1 MQPAIGSGDDE
12 VGFASA
18 IGRFDSLIDTLSN
31 ERRGTMITTDE
42 ESAGGSSTLQLLRSK
57 HQCHK
62 YVSTLTHAQQ
72 IIKNDGVLFGPG
84 KANSYVKRMESIS
97 SDECQNL
104 VPSPGFGP
112 ATLQVLLD
120 NNVLF
125 ATKGTK
131 STTAVRGWELKDF
144 WEETSWP
151 RDSSGTGVRYGLP
164 VPEEEDLD
172 ESFRLEQLQL
182 QRRRT
187 RVGSEGGMD
196 DEEVQVQSTADDRN
210 PYVAQI
216 VGVEG
221 LAERI
226 ISKRRS
232 CVVFVAMRSCRTCKS
247 IGAMFT
253 RIARERDGG
262 ELMFAKA
269 DATGAVG
276 KTLGK
281 QLGIVA
287 VPSFVLFRNGIRY
300 GAVST
305 SKLPSDRLDKAI
317 RDLEAGRDF
326 DTSLEEEE
334 DG

>member
-1 MQPAIGSGDDE
+1 MQPSVESGDDE
-12 VGFASA
+12 AGFASA
-18 IGRFDSLIDTLSN
+18 IGQFDSLIDTLSN
-31 ERRGTMITTDE
+31 EQRGSIITE
-42 ESAGGSSTLQLLRSK
+42 EDPAGGSTMLQLLRSR
-57 HQCHK
+57 HRCYK
-62 YVSTLTHAQQ
+62 YVSTLTQSQQ

-84 KANSYVKRMESIS
+84 KANAYVKSMESIS
-97 SDECQNL
+97 SNKCQNL
-104 VPSPGFGP
+104 IPSPGFGP
-112 ATLQVLLD
+112 STLQILLE
-120 NNVLF
+120 NNILF
-125 ATKGTK
+125 YAKNTKP
-131 STTAVRGWELKDF
+131 TAVRGWELKEF

-151 RDSSGTGVRYGLP
+151 RDNSGTGVRFGLP
-164 VPEEEDLD
+164 VPEDEDLD
-172 ESFRLEQLQL
+172 EQFRIEQLQL
-182 QRRRT
+182 RNRRT

-196 DEEVQVQSTADDRN
+196 EKEEQVQSTVDNQN

-216 VGVEG
+216 VGVGG
-221 LAERI
+221 LAETI

-247 IGAMFT
+247 INTMFT
-253 RIARERDGG
+253 KIARERDGG

-276 KTLGK
+276 KALGK

-317 RDLEAGRDF
+317 RDLEAGKDF

-334 DG
+334 TD